1 MDHLNDAFAQITI
14 PTPEAMEAFGG
25 SLSTLLKEGD
35 IIALS
40 GELGA
45 GKSTLA
51 RGMIRAALKAS
62 GQPDEDIPSPT
73 FTLVQQYPFAAAD
86 DPGRSIWHMDL
97 WRLESPDEIHELGF
111 EEAISRHI
119 SLIEWPERLGGL
131 LPARALWLG
140 IKQRDDDTRL
150 ITLSGASVDGAAA
163 WSERLDGCL

>member
-1 MDHLNDAFAQITI
+1 MGESQHDLFRITVG
-14 PTPEAMEAFGG
+14 TEAETGRIAAAVGRVLASG
-25 SLSTLLKEGD
+25 DCVLLQGD
-35 IIALS
+35 
-40 GELGA
+40 LGA
-45 GKSTLA
+45 GKTAFARALIRSLA
-51 RGMIRAALKAS
+51 GD
-62 GQPDEDIPSPT
+62 PDLIVPSPT

-119 SLIEWPERLGGL
+119 SVIEWPERLGGL

-150 ITLSGASVDGAAA
+150 ITLSEASVDGAAA